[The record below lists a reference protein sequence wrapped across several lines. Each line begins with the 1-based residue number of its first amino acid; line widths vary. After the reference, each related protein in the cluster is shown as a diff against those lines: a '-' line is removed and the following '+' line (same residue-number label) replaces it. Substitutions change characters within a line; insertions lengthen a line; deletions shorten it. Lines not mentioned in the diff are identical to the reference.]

1 MAMDFKAVAD
11 LEDPVTACKVIIAG
25 LAPLSDLNLVTYGA
39 HPTGMV
45 AADTPRLRPC
55 SLWAR
60 DASCMHGTVLAL
72 SVSRQIFFTQGYWD
86 SR

>member
-45 AADTPRLRPC
+45 ASVCEILLTPL
-55 SLWAR
+55 
-60 DASCMHGTVLAL
+60 DSCHAPSGQGMHPACTV
-72 SVSRQIFFTQGYWD
+72 RC
-86 SR
+86 